1 MAVFTIGAF
10 SANYL
15 ADQPYGY
22 EGEARAGRTARKWAF
37 DAILTLAQTQ
47 SLISVYDT
55 WRNARIQ
62 DVDTEVSGVVGTTV
76 SLTCDSLVAS
86 VTNLPC
92 WFITAPAIKEL
103 GQTYRQVT
111 VELVDAAQAL
121 EVVLAEK
128 RSSQEQSEPLL
139 GDFGTYTLSPAPGY
153 PDPVL
158 TLTKPM
164 QAYQDG
170 PVLELMATGSH
181 YLTGPLVAT
190 RLREIAGT
198 TTATG
203 WDAVRAWYERILT
216 INPAIGSW
224 FPTSP
229 PSATAEAVIEG
240 GVKITR
246 YTVTVTLAEVR

>member
-1 MAVFTIGAF
+1 MPVFTIGAF

-15 ADQPYGY
+15 TEQPYGY
-22 EGEARAGRTARKWAF
+22 EGEARAGRTARKWEF

-62 DVDTEVSGVVGTTV
+62 DVDTEVSGTVGTTV
-76 SLTCDSLVAS
+76 SLTCNSLVAS
-86 VTNLPC
+86 VSALPC
-92 WFITAPAIKEL
+92 WFIKAPEIKEL
-103 GQTYRQVT
+103 GQTYRQVS

-128 RSSQEQSEPLL
+128 KASQEKSEPLL
-139 GDFGTYTLSPAPGY
+139 GDFGTYSLGTA
-153 PDPVL
+153 VL
-158 TLTKPM
+158 TLIKPM
-164 QAYQDG
+164 EAFQDG

-190 RLREIAGT
+190 RLREIEGT
-198 TTATG
+198 TNSTG
-203 WDAVRAWYERILT
+203 WAGVRTWYENIIT
-216 INPAIGSW
+216 TNPAIGSW
-224 FPTSP
+224 FPTAAP
-229 PSATAEAVIEG
+229 AATAEAIVEG
-240 GVKITR
+240 GVKSTR